1 MVELL
6 KHKANVNIVNKKK
19 QTPLHIAVG
28 VTSPECIKILLK
40 ANADP
45 SMKVLVSNINFT
57 DTIIHDAKI
66 LDCPNDKKY
75 YKLIAFQ
82 KWVWKWINL
91 VIKLCKLQ
99 LTLKYY
105 FQKWVWWKWWSVIKF
120 PRYQYDLL
128 LKANLWKV
136 IDFPIKMRLY
146 KMIKFDK
153 IMWITGLWW
162 GHSNAWCN
170 CTEKQ
175 RIRYCEVSS
184 RESTGRLLANQQGRF
199 QCTALGS
206 HEKFQI
212 VSQLKLRV

>member
-57 DTIIHDAKI
+57 DTIIHDSKI

-120 PRYQYDLL
+120 PRYQLTYYWKPIYEKLL
-128 LKANLWKV
+128 IFQSKWDCIKWLSLIKLCGLQDFDGDTQMHDAIAQKNNESDIVKYLLESPRADFSQTNKGGFNVLHWAAMKNSKLWV
-136 IDFPIKMRLY
+136 
-146 KMIKFDK
+146 
-153 IMWITGLWW
+153 
-162 GHSNAWCN
+162 
-170 CTEKQ
+170 
-175 RIRYCEVSS
+175 
-184 RESTGRLLANQQGRF
+184 
-199 QCTALGS
+199 
-206 HEKFQI
+206 
-212 VSQLKLRV
+212 

>member
-57 DTIIHDAKI
+57 DTIIHDSKI
-66 LDCPNDKKY
+66 LDCPNDKNY

-99 LTLKYY
+99 LTLKLL
-105 FQKWVWWKWWSVIKF
+105 FPKMGMIWKWWSVIKF
-120 PRYQYDLL
+120 PKYQLTY
-128 LKANLWKV
+128 
-136 IDFPIKMRLY
+136 Y
-146 KMIKFDK
+146 
-153 IMWITGLWW
+153 
-162 GHSNAWCN
+162 
-170 CTEKQ
+170 
-175 RIRYCEVSS
+175 
-184 RESTGRLLANQQGRF
+184 
-199 QCTALGS
+199 
-206 HEKFQI
+206 
-212 VSQLKLRV
+212 

>member
-57 DTIIHDAKI
+57 DTIIHDSKV

-82 KWVWKWINL
+82 K
-91 VIKLCKLQ
+91 
-99 LTLKYY
+99 
-105 FQKWVWWKWWSVIKF
+105 
-120 PRYQYDLL
+120 
-128 LKANLWKV
+128 
-136 IDFPIKMRLY
+136 
-146 KMIKFDK
+146 
-153 IMWITGLWW
+153 
-162 GHSNAWCN
+162 
-170 CTEKQ
+170 
-175 RIRYCEVSS
+175 
-184 RESTGRLLANQQGRF
+184 
-199 QCTALGS
+199 
-206 HEKFQI
+206 
-212 VSQLKLRV
+212 

>member
-1 MVELL
+1 MNVYQTLWLQGLFVLQLAIALSIRFIWTSFIYTVSYFCFVFERNEPNAMVELL

-82 KWVWKWINL
+82 K
-91 VIKLCKLQ
+91 
-99 LTLKYY
+99 
-105 FQKWVWWKWWSVIKF
+105 
-120 PRYQYDLL
+120 
-128 LKANLWKV
+128 
-136 IDFPIKMRLY
+136 
-146 KMIKFDK
+146 
-153 IMWITGLWW
+153 
-162 GHSNAWCN
+162 
-170 CTEKQ
+170 
-175 RIRYCEVSS
+175 
-184 RESTGRLLANQQGRF
+184 
-199 QCTALGS
+199 
-206 HEKFQI
+206 
-212 VSQLKLRV
+212 